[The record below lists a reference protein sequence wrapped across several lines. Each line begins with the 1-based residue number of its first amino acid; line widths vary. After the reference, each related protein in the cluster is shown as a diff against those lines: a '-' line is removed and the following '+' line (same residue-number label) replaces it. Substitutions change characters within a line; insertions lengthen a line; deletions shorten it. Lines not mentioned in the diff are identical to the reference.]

1 MPRQRGLMFFFF
13 QPFFFVFSPTY
24 PPGLRP
30 CHFYSLLVHCNRLL
44 GGDLFVL
51 FPTLYVLL
59 PIHVFSRFFW
69 GGCARNKRLNFTR
82 NSIGYLFR
90 TTYTPADSLTIAAL
104 VAYMNPALPPD
115 QHHEFDTA
123 EATRAAKMLPDR
135 GSVAFQR

>member
-69 GGCARNKRLNFTR
+69 VDCARNKSLNFTL

-90 TTYTPADSLTIAAL
+90 TTYPPSDALTIAVL
-104 VAYMNPALPPD
+104 FPYMNASLTPAE
-115 QHHEFDTA
+115 HA
-123 EATRAAKMLPDR
+123 EIDPA
-135 GSVAFQR
+135 